1 MSLTERISHDLT
13 EAMKSKNELDLA
25 VLRLMRTNLKNKEI
39 ELMHPLNDEEC
50 LAVVRTMVKQ
60 GKDALA
66 DFTSAGRQDLIDRQT
81 GEIAILDRYLPPA
94 MPQEEL
100 ERICRQVVAELG
112 AVTAADAGK
121 VMGAVMK
128 VVAGRAD
135 GVAVRTIVQGL
146 LSAKQ

>member
-1 MSLTERISHDLT
+1 MTFIERVSHDLT

-39 ELMHPLNDEEC
+39 EVMHPLNDEEC
-50 LAVVRTMVKQ
+50 LTVVRTMVKQ
-60 GKDALA
+60 GRDALA

-81 GEIAILDRYLPPA
+81 GEIAVLDRYLPPA

-100 ERICRQVVAELG
+100 ELICKQTIAELG
-112 AVTAADAGK
+112 ASSASDAGK

-135 GVAVRTIVQGL
+135 GAAVRTIVQGL